1 MNFIYFLF
9 YYIENDTWTGLDCH
23 DAQCQTS
30 FYGSMQDWPGGQRLC
45 GATGRVTPGVVI
57 VSRHV
62 RGILDDGGS
71 DAGLVREKSR
81 VRREVFVVL
90 VLARVAGS
98 TVARSP
104 GVLAW
109 QRVMYP
115 VVLYTRDTHL
125 YLAPLTLLMPL
136 ISRVDVL
143 LNGYYALPT

>member
-1 MNFIYFLF
+1 M
-9 YYIENDTWTGLDCH
+9 
-23 DAQCQTS
+23 
-30 FYGSMQDWPGGQRLC
+30 
-45 GATGRVTPGVVI
+45 VVI

-98 TVARSP
+98 PVVRSP

-109 QRVMYP
+109 QRVRYS
-115 VVLYTRDTHL
+115 VVLHPCDTQAYPAL
-125 YLAPLTLLMPL
+125 LTLPLPL
-136 ISRVDVL
+136 IFRVDVL
-143 LNGYYALPT
+143 LTGYYALPR

>member
-1 MNFIYFLF
+1 M
-9 YYIENDTWTGLDCH
+9 
-23 DAQCQTS
+23 
-30 FYGSMQDWPGGQRLC
+30 
-45 GATGRVTPGVVI
+45 VI

-71 DAGLVREKSR
+71 DAGLVREESR

-98 TVARSP
+98 PVARSP

-109 QRVMYP
+109 QRVMYH
-115 VVLYTRDTHL
+115 VVLYPCDT
-125 YLAPLTLLMPL
+125 YPYPAPFIPPLPL

-143 LNGYYALPT
+143 LTGYYALPK

>member
-1 MNFIYFLF
+1 M
-9 YYIENDTWTGLDCH
+9 
-23 DAQCQTS
+23 
-30 FYGSMQDWPGGQRLC
+30 
-45 GATGRVTPGVVI
+45 VI

-71 DAGLVREKSR
+71 DAGLVREESR

-98 TVARSP
+98 PVARSP

-109 QRVMYP
+109 QRVMYH
-115 VVLYTRDTHL
+115 VVLYPCETHL
-125 YLAPLTLLMPL
+125 YPAPLTLLLPL

-143 LNGYYALPT
+143 FTEYYALPE